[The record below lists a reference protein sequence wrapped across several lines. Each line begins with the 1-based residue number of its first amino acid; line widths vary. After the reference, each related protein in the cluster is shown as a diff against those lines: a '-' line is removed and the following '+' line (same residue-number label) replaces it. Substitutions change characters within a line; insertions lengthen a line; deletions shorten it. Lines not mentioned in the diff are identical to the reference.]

1 MTKLNVA
8 LLWPEAPRSMR
19 KRGQWALLLWLL
31 FSAAIIFGQNSAS
44 SLRGSVTDPSGAI
57 VAGAQVELKN
67 GLTGFSNSRLTDA
80 RGEYQFQQIP
90 AGEYT
95 IAVSGKGFARQL
107 KRAELLV
114 NQPATVNFALSLENV
129 NTLVEVSG
137 EALALNLV
145 DASMGDAVNNATIQA
160 LPMEGRNVPELLSL
174 QPGVVYL
181 GSGIDQS
188 HDSRSGASSGGRSDQ
203 GNITLDGVD
212 NNDQVT
218 GYAFTGVLR
227 STLDSVQEFRV
238 TTAAFGADTGRS
250 SGAQVSL
257 VTKSGTNKLHGS
269 LYEYN
274 RTSLGE
280 ANDWFNKQAEL
291 SAGLPNV
298 PGKLI
303 RNTFG
308 ASLGGPLKRDKIFF
322 FLNYEGQRTAE
333 NQQQTMTVPTAS
345 MRAGNIQYPSTAN
358 GKTTAVTLNPSQI
371 ALMDPHC
378 QANGTCPWGPGVNP
392 NVLAVMNQYP
402 SSNGYAA
409 GDGLN
414 TASFTWPAPD
424 PASLNTYVA
433 RFDYIVSRNNWL
445 FARGNL
451 QNDKQSGVPQFPGQP
466 ASYTTWNNS
475 KGFVVGDTW
484 NASPNLVNNVH
495 YGFTR
500 QGVATRGIGQGQ
512 YSNFYNISPIEAET
526 RTTLA
531 DVPVHNLTDD
541 ITWIH
546 KTHTLQFGANYR
558 LIYNHRRSDALSY
571 NYGYTNSYALADA
584 GIVGT
589 GQSFDPA
596 AFPALNLPPVDPGFA
611 SSYNF
616 AMGNIAGLLDLVT
629 TQANYQISHNGA
641 TASLLPAGAMLD
653 REFKNNEFE
662 YYLQDSWRARPN
674 LTLTFGLRH
683 TLLQT
688 PYEMHGQ
695 QVQPTIDIDQW
706 FKTRGQQAAL
716 GNSVQPDISF
726 APSGQSR
733 GLKPYWP
740 MQKGNVAP
748 RIAVAFSPSADDGF
762 WRKLFGGPER
772 SSIRA
777 GYGIYYDHYGEG
789 IVNSFDQYGSFGLS
803 NSITNP
809 TNVYTPDNSPRFT
822 GLHDLPNI
830 TGVPASTLNYPEL
843 APNDPLWTGF
853 EIAHGLDN
861 HMKTPYSHVLNLSLQ
876 RELPGNFVLE
886 AAYIGRFGR
895 HQLQQIDL
903 AQPLDLVDS
912 RSGSDYFAAATQ
924 LSKQK
929 YAGALNVAPIA
940 YFENMFPDAAG
951 SGNSATQN
959 IYNGWLAG
967 NETGSLYMMDILCT
981 PGCGG
986 QTNRFWPRQYA
997 SMYAWSSIGSSNYN
1011 AAQVTLQHKM
1021 SRGVQ
1026 MEVSYTFSKSL
1037 DMGSDA
1043 ERTTFSS
1050 STGTSAGSSFGAI
1063 LNAWKPRLNYAV
1075 SDFDVR
1081 HLVTGSWVWELPF
1094 GRGKALFGGSSAEM
1108 DRVIGGWQLS
1118 GVARWTSGLPF
1129 SVISG
1134 AGWGTNWDEKS
1145 SMIQTG
1151 PVQTHTH
1158 MVQSVTT
1165 TSSGATIVSSTAQA
1179 FADPTLALEN
1189 MRNPYPGEAGQR
1201 NNFRGDGYFGI
1212 DASLAKSWKIR
1223 ERSGLRFAWEVF
1235 NVTNSVRFDV
1245 NPLTSL
1251 QNMTSSGE
1259 FGVYGAT
1266 LTRPRLQQ
1274 FSLRYSF

>member
-1 MTKLNVA
+1 VI
-8 LLWPEAPRSMR
+8 
-19 KRGQWALLLWLL
+19 LWLF
-31 FSAAIIFGQNSAS
+31 FSAAILFAQNSLS
-44 SLRGSVTDPSGAI
+44 SLRGSVIGPTGAAM
-57 VAGAQVELKN
+57 AGVPVELQNKQ
-67 GLTGFSNSRLTDA
+67 TGFSNARLTNSQ
-80 RGEYQFQQIP
+80 GQYQFQQIP
-90 AGEYT
+90 AGDYT
-95 IAVSGKGFARQL
+95 IAVAVKGFARQS

-114 NQPATVNFALSLENV
+114 NQPATVNFVLSLQTV
-129 NTLVEVSG
+129 DTTVEVSG

-145 DASMGDAVNNATIQA
+145 DASMGDAVNNRTIQT

-212 NNDQVT
+212 NNDQAN

-238 TTAAFGADTGRS
+238 TTVGFGADTGRT

-257 VTKSGTNKLHGS
+257 VTKSGSNKLHGS

-274 RTSLGE
+274 RNSLGE

-308 ASLGGPLKRDKIFF
+308 ASLGGPVQRDKIFF

-333 NQQQTMTVPTAS
+333 NQQETQTVPTSS
-345 MRAGNIQYPSTAN
+345 MRAGNIQYPNTAN
-358 GKTTAVTLNPSQI
+358 GVTQTVTLNSTQI
-371 ALMDPHC
+371 AAMDPHC
-378 QANGTCPWGPGVNP
+378 SANGTCPLGAGVDP
-392 NVLAVMNQYP
+392 NVLAVLTQYP
-402 SSNGYAA
+402 LPNGYAA

-414 TASFTWPAPD
+414 TASYTWPAPN

-433 RFDYIVSRNNWL
+433 RFDYTVSRSNWL

-451 QNDKQSGVPQFPGQP
+451 QNDKHSGVPQFPGQP
-466 ASYTTWNNS
+466 ASSTTWDNS

-484 NASPNLVNNVH
+484 NASSNLVNNLH

-500 QGVATRGIGQGQ
+500 QGTATRGIGQGQ
-512 YSNFYNISPIEAET
+512 YANFYNISPLYAET
-526 RTTLA
+526 RTTLI

-541 ITWIH
+541 LTWIH
-546 KTHTLQFGANYR
+546 KTHTIQFGANYR
-558 LIYNHRRSDALSY
+558 LIHNHRRSDALSY
-571 NYGYTNSYALADA
+571 NYGYTNAYALADA
-584 GIVGT
+584 GIAGT
-589 GQSFDPA
+589 CLSLDPA
-596 AFPALNLPPVDPGFA
+596 AYGHPTVDGSFFSANSACAGKSSA
-611 SSYNF
+611 SGVKSFVDSYSF
-616 AMGNIAGLLDLVT
+616 AMANLAGLMDLVT
-629 TQANYQISHNGA
+629 TQANYQISSNGA
-641 TASLLPAGAMLD
+641 TANLLPSGAMLD

-662 YYLQDSWRARPN
+662 YYLQDSWRVLPS

-688 PYEMHGQ
+688 PYEIHGQ
-695 QVQPTIDIDQW
+695 QVQPTVDIGQW

-716 GNSVQPDISF
+716 GNSVQPDLSF

-748 RIAVAFSPSADDGF
+748 RIAVAFSASADSGF
-762 WRKLFGGPER
+762 WRKLFGGPEK
-772 SSIRA
+772 SAIRA

-809 TNVYTPDNSPRFT
+809 TNMYTPDNSPRFT
-822 GLHDLPNI
+822 GTSDLPDI
-830 TGVPASTLNYPEL
+830 TGVPASTISYPEL

-853 EIAHGLDN
+853 EIAHGLDD
-861 HMKTPYSHVLNLSLQ
+861 HMKTPYSHVVNLSLQ
-876 RELPGNFVLE
+876 RELPSQFVLE

-912 RSGSDYFAAATQ
+912 KSGMDYFAAATQ
-924 LSKQK
+924 LSRQS
-929 YAGALNVAPIA
+929 YAGATRVAAIP

-951 SGNSATQN
+951 GGNSATQN
-959 IYNGWLAG
+959 IYNSWLPG
-967 NETGSLYMMDILCT
+967 NETGSLYRMDILCT

-1011 AAQVTLQHKM
+1011 AGQVTLQHKM
-1021 SRGVQ
+1021 SRGIQ
-1026 MEVSYTFSKSL
+1026 MELSYTLSKSL

-1050 STGTSAGSSFGAI
+1050 STGTAVGSSFGAI

-1081 HLVTGSWVWELPF
+1081 HLVTGSWVWEVPV
-1094 GRGKALFGGSSAEM
+1094 GRGKALLGGSSHEM
-1108 DRVIGGWQLS
+1108 DRVIGNWQLS

-1134 AGWGTNWDEKS
+1134 TGWGTNWDEKS
-1145 SMIQTG
+1145 NMIQTG
-1151 PVQTHTH
+1151 PIRPHTH
-1158 MVQSVTT
+1158 MERTVTM
-1165 TSSGATIVSSTAQA
+1165 TSRGYPVVSFNAQA
-1179 FADPTLALEN
+1179 FANPTQALAN

-1201 NNFRGDGYFGI
+1201 NNFRGDGYFGV
-1212 DASLAKSWKIR
+1212 DASLAKSWKIG
-1223 ERSGLRFAWEVF
+1223 EYSGLRFAWEVF

-1274 FSLRYSF
+1274 LSLRYSF